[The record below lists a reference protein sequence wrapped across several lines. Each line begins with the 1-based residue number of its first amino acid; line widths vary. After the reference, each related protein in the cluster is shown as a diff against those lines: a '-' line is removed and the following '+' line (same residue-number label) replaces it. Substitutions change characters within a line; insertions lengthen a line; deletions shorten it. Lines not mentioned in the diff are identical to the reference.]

1 MTSRHRIAWESSPI
15 FRTAASHRLE
25 SLGFTN
31 LVAALRSTWVVMV
44 LAISVKLPRNAL
56 WPAETCGETA
66 PDIEP
71 PARACRMRRP

>member
-1 MTSRHRIAWESSPI
+1 MTSRHRIAWESSPD
-15 FRTAASHRLE
+15 FRTAASHRSE

-31 LVAALRSTWVVMV
+31 LLVALRSTWVVMV
-44 LAISVKLPRNAL
+44 LAINVEVRRTAL
-56 WPAETCGETA
+56 WPAETSGETA